1 MGFSVPAVFCKMS
14 TLHILIPWSRTLFSA
29 AGVSVIR
36 WVYIIK
42 CRKTDKTIE
51 GGENEWMAQSKPQVY
66 QPRPVFGFNPL
77 IFTVLWH
84 FLCGFSVVSTNIAWL
99 GWAKMRLQCDWVIG
113 VIGNF
118 SITLSVRHH
127 IPFTPN
133 TQVTIYWYD
142 ACSVFKKPHYN
153 LRQPVR

>member
-1 MGFSVPAVFCKMS
+1 MCQQSSMKWVFTHSYPMKS
-14 TLHILIPWSRTLFSA
+14 DTAAQFSA

-36 WVYIIK
+36 RVYIIK

-51 GGENEWMAQSKPQVY
+51 GRENEGMAQSKPQVY
-66 QPRPVFGFNPL
+66 QPRPVFGFNSL
-77 IFTVLWH
+77 IFTFLWH

-99 GWAKMRLQCDWVIG
+99 GWVKIRLQCDRVLG
-113 VIGNF
+113 VTGNF
-118 SITLSVRHH
+118 SIALSVSHH

-142 ACSVFKKPHYN
+142 ACSVFKKLHYN